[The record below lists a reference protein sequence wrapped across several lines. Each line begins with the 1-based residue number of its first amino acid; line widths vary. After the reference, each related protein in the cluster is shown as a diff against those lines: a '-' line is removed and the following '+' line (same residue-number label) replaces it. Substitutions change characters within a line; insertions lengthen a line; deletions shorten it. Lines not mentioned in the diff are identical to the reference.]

1 MHAPWHGPASAA
13 ALPQWTARVITGQVN
28 HSARQEPA
36 HNLNS
41 ADPSNGADHSG
52 AFESSTLAAASVD
65 AESSRRVAEAL
76 THFELSLDWLER
88 AQAEDG
94 SWRGDYGGP
103 LFLLPLFVG
112 AARVVGY
119 ALDATTQREMARY
132 LLAQQNEDGGFGLH
146 VEGHSHMF
154 TSVLAYVALRQL
166 GERADTPALARA
178 LAWVHDH
185 GGPECAAPWGK
196 FALAW
201 MGLYAYEGLDPI
213 LPELW
218 LLPEASPIHPSRLWC
233 HCRMVY
239 LPMAYLYGRRAQAP
253 CDALTLALRTELY
266 RGHYDRT
273 DWKRARTTISE
284 TDVYRPLSPLM
295 RQANRAMTLAERA
308 LPKGLRARALDYVRA
323 QIRAEDENTSYI
335 CLGPINKLYD
345 MLVCFFDDPNG
356 APLARHK
363 ERLEDYLWR
372 GKDGVK
378 MQGYN
383 SSQLWD
389 TAFAAQAILTH
400 PQGAARSAL
409 IDGAARFIEA
419 NQVINDTPN
428 RARTFRHASKG
439 GWPFSTRAHGWPIS
453 DCTAEGLKAA
463 LKLGD
468 ATAVARIDESR
479 LEDAAKLLLTWQN
492 DDGGFPT
499 YELKRGSDMLEWLNP
514 SLVFDRIM
522 VDYSYVE
529 CTSACIQAL
538 VHYRAARP
546 ERFPTGGAEALR
558 KAEAFLRAQQRT
570 DGSFEGSWGVCFSY
584 GTWFAVAGLRAL
596 GAPASDPALQ
606 AARRFLLSHQRADGA
621 WGETAESCRARHWV
635 EAETGQVVTT
645 AWALLALM
653 EAGEAPRS
661 AIDRGLT
668 FLCSR
673 QQVDGSYPNERIA
686 GVFNRTCAI
695 HYDNYLKIFPTWVF
709 GRYASLYGTHKP
721 GQRSAPAAMSSAP

>member
-1 MHAPWHGPASAA
+1 MNQRAQQQPTGVPSAA
-13 ALPQWTARVITGQVN
+13 SEDL
-28 HSARQEPA
+28 
-36 HNLNS
+36 
-41 ADPSNGADHSG
+41 GAEHSG
-52 AFESSTLAAASVD
+52 VVEARAPGTDASD
-65 AESSRRVAEAL
+65 LVADAL
-76 THFELSLDWLER
+76 THFGRSLDWLGR
-88 AQAEDG
+88 SQSEDG

-119 ALDATTQREMARY
+119 ELDTETRHEMVRY
-132 LLAQQNEDGGFGLH
+132 LLAQQNADGGFGLH

-154 TSVLAYVALRQL
+154 TTVLAYVALRQL
-166 GERADTPALARA
+166 GEAADAAALVRA
-178 LAWVHDH
+178 LTWVHGH
-185 GGPECAAPWGK
+185 GGPESAAPWGK

-239 LPMAYLYGRRAQAP
+239 LPMAYLYGTRAQAP
-253 CDALTLALRTELY
+253 SDALTLALREELY
-266 RGHYDRT
+266 RGRYDRM
-273 DWKRARTTISE
+273 DWKAARTAIAE
-284 TDVYRPLSPLM
+284 TDVYRPLSPVM
-295 RQANRAMTLAERA
+295 RQANRAMALAERA
-308 LPKGLRARALDYVRA
+308 LPKALRARALKYVRE

-345 MLVCFFDDPNG
+345 MLVCFFDDPKG

-363 ERLEDYLWR
+363 ARLEDYLWR

-400 PQGAARSAL
+400 PQGAARTSL
-409 IDGAARFIEA
+409 IEGAARFVEA
-419 NQVINDTPN
+419 NQVLEDTPN
-428 RARTFRHASKG
+428 QARTFRHASKG

-468 ATAVARIDESR
+468 ATEVARIDDSR

-492 DDGGFPT
+492 EDGGFPT
-499 YELKRGSDMLEWLNP
+499 YELKRGSDVLEWLNP

-538 VHYRAARP
+538 VHYRQARP
-546 ERFPTGGAEALR
+546 ERFPAGGEEALR
-558 KAEAFLRAQQRT
+558 KAEAYVRAQQRA

-596 GAPASDPALQ
+596 GAPSSDRALQ
-606 AARRFLLSHQRADGA
+606 AARRFLLAHQRTDGA
-621 WGETAESCRARHWV
+621 WGETAESCRERRWV

-653 EAGEAPRS
+653 EAGDAPRS
-661 AIDRGLT
+661 AIDRGLS
-668 FLCSR
+668 FLLSR
-673 QQVDGSYPNERIA
+673 QQADGSYPNERIA

-695 HYDNYLKIFPTWVF
+695 HYDNYLKIFPAWVF
-709 GRYASLYGTHKP
+709 GRYASLYG
-721 GQRSAPAAMSSAP
+721 ADASS